1 MKQKW
6 NTCAVRVGQSFV
18 LSFVLL
24 TALVASASARADTDV
39 MGRTW
44 LLPEIKVEES
54 TPVETLS
61 LDPTL
66 PVVSGKSN
74 PSGARGSLEN
84 ALFNQIALPTTNN
97 AEPGTISQ
105 FRGAGRSVTDTE
117 VQALGISLNPP
128 AGGGLDLSTLP
139 QYLWSDFEYQM
150 GPALGAFDLRA
161 NSGTLILTPWTESAL
176 NSAESS
182 ASGRV
187 MSSSA
192 GVTQTAAGADWGR
205 QGAILAG
212 YSGGTATGPSASLST
227 RWNAGP
233 LRGKF
238 HVLGSQ
244 IEAPVPGSLSYPTP
258 DARQVSTRVLP
269 VLQADADV
277 GEGILKTSAFYDVID
292 LDNTDPGT
300 KNLYPGESQSNS
312 RTRQGG
318 VELAY
323 LNGGFSLGAGAR
335 RTDYGLRSEYSGMR
349 YDTDQAETATHAS
362 VGYLWQEGAFQLS
375 PRLEGT
381 SLSTYGFRPGASLGA
396 RYAFTPGVSTFLRGS
411 STYIF
416 PGLLDRY
423 YQSSSFMGDPNLLTE
438 RDWTLQTGVEG
449 SAQGTQAS
457 FQLMYQLRQDAIVNP
472 ASGYGSPSNVGDAT
486 LGTALATVNQDLVSG
501 FQAFTSASYRW
512 SRVLQTGARFPYV
525 PQYSQVVGL
534 KWADSPETPKVQ
546 LRSSFRAV
554 TESTVTSETDL
565 LPGYGVLELG
575 AQVRLAQVNLI
586 LQVEDALDRA
596 PQFTKDYPSQGRLV
610 SGGLQA
616 TF

>member
-1 MKQKW
+1 M
-6 NTCAVRVGQSFV
+6 T
-18 LSFVLL
+18 FVLL
-24 TALVASASARADTDV
+24 VFLLVPSAARAETDV
-39 MGRTW
+39 QGRSW
-44 LLPEIKVEES
+44 VLPEIKVEES

-61 LDPTL
+61 IDPTL

-74 PSGARGSLEN
+74 LSGSRGSLEN
-84 ALFNQIALPTTNN
+84 SLFNQIALPTTNN
-97 AEPGTISQ
+97 AEPGTLSQ

-139 QYLWSDFEYQM
+139 QFLWSDFEYQM

-176 NSAESS
+176 NSVESS
-182 ASGRV
+182 VSGRV

-212 YSGGTATGPSASLST
+212 YSGGTATGPSGSLST

-233 LRGKF
+233 LRGKL

-244 IEAPVPGSLSYPTP
+244 IDAPVPGSLSYPTP
-258 DARQVSTRVLP
+258 EARQVSTRLLP
-269 VLQADADV
+269 VLQADADL
-277 GEGILKTSAFYDVID
+277 GEGVLKTSAFYDVID
-292 LDNTDPGT
+292 LENTDPGT
-300 KNLYPGESQSNS
+300 KNLFPGESQSTS

-323 LNGGFSLGAGAR
+323 LHGGLSLGAGAR
-335 RTDYGLRSEYSGMR
+335 RTDYGLRSEYSGVR
-349 YDTDQAETATHAS
+349 YDTDQAETAAHAS
-362 VGYLWQEGAFQLS
+362 VGYLWQAGDFQIS
-375 PRLEGT
+375 PRIEGT
-381 SLSTYGFRPGASLGA
+381 SLSSYGFRPGASLGA
-396 RYAFTPGVSTFLRGS
+396 RYAFHPAASAFLRGS
-411 STYIF
+411 ATYIF

-438 RDWTLQTGVEG
+438 RDWTLQTGMEG
-449 SAQGTQAS
+449 GSKATQAS
-457 FQLMYQLRQDAIVNP
+457 LQLMYQLRQDAIVNP
-472 ASGYGSPSNVGDAT
+472 ATGYGSPSNVGNAS
-486 LGTALATVNQDLVSG
+486 LGTLLGTLNQDLVSG

-512 SRVLQTGARFPYV
+512 SRVHQTGSRFPYV

-554 TESTVTSETDL
+554 TQSSVTSDADI

-586 LQVEDALDRA
+586 VQVEDALDRA